1 MYETVIAMMLA
12 RIAAHHQSRPT
23 TSNRANTPA
32 NKPRRTRLYLIHGLT
47 SAVYE
52 GLLGARPERAA
63 YTRYMTRFLIVL
75 VVVAVAFTIYTL
87 VDVVLTDR
95 SRVRAFPKPL
105 WAAVVTLLPV
115 IGGALWLIVG
125 KARRTRGSVSR
136 PIAPDDD
143 PTFLNTLNR
152 DEIAK
157 RAEQEERLRRLEQ
170 ELADLDDDTPVDP
183 DR

>member
-1 MYETVIAMMLA
+1 
-12 RIAAHHQSRPT
+12 
-23 TSNRANTPA
+23 
-32 NKPRRTRLYLIHGLT
+32 
-47 SAVYE
+47 
-52 GLLGARPERAA
+52 
-63 YTRYMTRFLIVL
+63 MTRFLIVL

-95 SRVRAFPKPL
+95 SRVRAFPKAL

-115 IGGALWLIVG
+115 IGGVLWLVVG
-125 KARRTRGSVSR
+125 KARRTRSAASR

-152 DEIAK
+152 EEIAK